1 VRRALLAVSVVCLL
15 LISLPAHAT
24 DCPWPEA
31 YDGAVDPYD
40 SLVADGLKGNQGV
53 HIIYDCATNVA
64 PAHCAELNRQVNAYI
79 QCRIAEARRQA
90 TTAPTRPTSQPDEQT
105 VPRGELP
112 STAQM
117 RSSSFWS
124 LASHW
129 PAAAR
134 PWQLLGAVR
143 RAEHAVGSKRG
154 SASARETVPTS
165 CVALGPDAA
174 PGG

>member
-1 VRRALLAVSVVCLL
+1 LVRRALLAVSVVCLL

-90 TTAPTRPTSQPDEQT
+90 TTASTRPTSQPDEQT
-105 VPRGELP
+105 VPQGELP
-112 STAQM
+112 STGANEILLLVVGLALAGGGATLAVA
-117 RSSSFWS
+117 RRRPSS
-124 LASHW
+124 
-129 PAAAR
+129 
-134 PWQLLGAVR
+134 
-143 RAEHAVGSKRG
+143 
-154 SASARETVPTS
+154 
-165 CVALGPDAA
+165 
-174 PGG
+174 